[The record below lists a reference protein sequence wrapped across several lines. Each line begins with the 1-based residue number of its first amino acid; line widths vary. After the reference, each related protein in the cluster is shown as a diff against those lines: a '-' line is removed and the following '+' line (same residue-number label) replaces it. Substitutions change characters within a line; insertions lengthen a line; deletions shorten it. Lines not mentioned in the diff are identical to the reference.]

1 MTTTSTTNQQ
11 AAMPERRLWTRQ
23 EYERFVRLGA
33 FGPDDRLELIGGE
46 IVNKMASMDTPH
58 ATSILLTTEQLR
70 VAFPVGVQIRVQLPL
85 AVSDHSEPEPD
96 IAVVAGTLRDFE
108 DNHPTTALLVVEV
121 ADTSLAYDRSAKA
134 ALYAKAG
141 IGDYWLLNMNE
152 RRLEAHRQPQAMPNR
167 PLGYGYAQVTNYDET
182 QTVTP
187 LAAPNASIA
196 VADLL
201 PRRRA

>member
-1 MTTTSTTNQQ
+1 MTTTSTINQQ
-11 AAMPERRLWTRQ
+11 VTMPERRLWTRQ

-33 FGPDDRLELIGGE
+33 FGPDDKLELIEGE

-58 ATSILLTTEQLR
+58 ATTILLTTEQLR
-70 VAFPVGVQIRVQLPL
+70 IVFPVSFQIRVQLPL

-96 IAVVAGTLRDFE
+96 VAVVVGALRDYE

-134 ALYAKAG
+134 ALYARAG
-141 IGDYWLLNMNE
+141 VGDYWLLNLND
-152 RRLEAHRQPQAMPNR
+152 RCLEAHRQPQAMPGCAF
-167 PLGYGYAQVTNYDET
+167 GYGYAQITNYDET
-182 QTVTP
+182 QTITP
-187 LAAPNASIA
+187 LAAPDASIA
-196 VADLL
+196 ITDLL